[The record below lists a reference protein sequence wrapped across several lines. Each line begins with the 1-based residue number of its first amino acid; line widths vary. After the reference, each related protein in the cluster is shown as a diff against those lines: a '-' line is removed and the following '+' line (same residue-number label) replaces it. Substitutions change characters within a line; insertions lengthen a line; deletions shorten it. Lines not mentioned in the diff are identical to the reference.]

1 MSLPLR
7 NSIAWDFINS
17 REGIWYFIFRE
28 GKHFYKFLV
37 DGHWVVE
44 ETEPRVEREDKVWNV
59 IEVKRSDFEVF
70 DALACDSFSLKNSEK
85 TKAEKN
91 FSSDS
96 WCQVRLKLSI
106 TLSPIIYFPVI
117 KSFFSRCLPTLISST
132 SKWKLPPPCRLIC
145 CRCQIQISH
154 ESIHNF
160 MSVEAQL

>member
-1 MSLPLR
+1 MIISF
-7 NSIAWDFINS
+7 S
-17 REGIWYFIFRE
+17 RE

-44 ETEPRVEREDKVWNV
+44 ETENKVERDDKVWNV

-96 WCQVRLKLSI
+96 WCQVGLK
-106 TLSPIIYFPVI
+106 IIHYVESDVI
-117 KSFFSRCLPTLISST
+117 SFSKIPFARCLPTSISST
-132 SKWKLPPPCRLIC
+132 SK
-145 CRCQIQISH
+145 
-154 ESIHNF
+154 
-160 MSVEAQL
+160 

>member
-1 MSLPLR
+1 M
-7 NSIAWDFINS
+7 
-17 REGIWYFIFRE
+17 FRE

-85 TKAEKN
+85 TKSEKN

-96 WCQVRLKLSI
+96 WCQVRLKLST
-106 TLSPIIYFPVI
+106 TLSPNLF
-117 KSFFSRCLPTLISST
+117 SFHEILFSSCLPTLISST
-132 SKWKLPPPCRLIC
+132 SK
-145 CRCQIQISH
+145 
-154 ESIHNF
+154 
-160 MSVEAQL
+160 

>member
-1 MSLPLR
+1 M
-7 NSIAWDFINS
+7 
-17 REGIWYFIFRE
+17 FRE

-85 TKAEKN
+85 NKSEKN

-96 WCQVRLKLSI
+96 WCQVRLKLST
-106 TLSPIIYFPVI
+106 TLSPNLF
-117 KSFFSRCLPTLISST
+117 SFHEILFSRCLPTLISST
-132 SKWKLPPPCRLIC
+132 SK
-145 CRCQIQISH
+145 
-154 ESIHNF
+154 
-160 MSVEAQL
+160 